1 MANINLTPKSLD
13 AVNQLIDDD
22 NVEAYISLCDD
33 LIDKIMETGT
43 EITLTDDMNLDNIE
57 SEELKNVTEE
67 ENNEDNKTRKA
78 IPGD

>member
-43 EITLTDDMNLDNIE
+43 EITLTDAEYRDYTASLHNLSSLFKTIK
-57 SEELKNVTEE
+57 S
-67 ENNEDNKTRKA
+67 EDNENKQ
-78 IPGD
+78 

>member
-22 NVEAYISLCDD
+22 NVEAYIRLCDD

-43 EITLTDDMNLDNIE
+43 DITLSDAEYRDYTASLHNLCTLCR
-57 SEELKNVTEE
+57 STAA
-67 ENNEDNKTRKA
+67 EDEYNKQ
-78 IPGD
+78 

>member
-43 EITLTDDMNLDNIE
+43 EITLTDAEYRDNTASLHNLSSLFKTIK
-57 SEELKNVTEE
+57 S
-67 ENNEDNKTRKA
+67 EDNENKQ
-78 IPGD
+78 